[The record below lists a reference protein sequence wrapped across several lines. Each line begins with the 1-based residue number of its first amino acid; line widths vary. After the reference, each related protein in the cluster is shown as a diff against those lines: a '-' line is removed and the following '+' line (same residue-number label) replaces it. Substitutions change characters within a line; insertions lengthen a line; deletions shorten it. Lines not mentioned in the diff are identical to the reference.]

1 MLIWNHTLLSYVYIT
16 IIFVILLSRYYN
28 GLFIA
33 NAWGRIGKIRST
45 AGEVRMTECVW
56 DDAESWGGGA
66 RDGRESVW
74 VCARRLRGRDAKFRC
89 SSLQRLIEY
98 RRLRGNISYHHAHIH
113 TYTHTYTSHLSE
125 RDGGGVHNMRA
136 VSSEMGVLLLL
147 DNEGQVVRGVAEHL
161 MTLLGEGD
169 LGALL
174 PPLLHLYVEHTL
186 FWSQRVFVR
195 LPEACQFHTLRHAH

>member
-1 MLIWNHTLLSYVYIT
+1 MYISLIYLSSCSLD
-16 IIFVILLSRYYN
+16 IIM

-45 AGEVRMTECVW
+45 AGEERMTECVW
-56 DDAESWGGGA
+56 DDAESWGGA
-66 RDGRESVW
+66 PRDGRESVW

-98 RRLRGNISYHHAHIH
+98 RAYCEGTFRTTIH
-113 TYTHTYTSHLSE
+113 TYTHTHTRTHLTSRSVMVAVYTICEPS
-125 RDGGGVHNMRA
+125 R
-136 VSSEMGVLLLL
+136 SEMGVLLLL

>member
-1 MLIWNHTLLSYVYIT
+1 MMLRAEEVVREMGGRVCECVRGGCGGEMLNLDAALCRGLLST
-16 IIFVILLSRYYN
+16 
-28 GLFIA
+28 G
-33 NAWGRIGKIRST
+33 
-45 AGEVRMTECVW
+45 
-56 DDAESWGGGA
+56 
-66 RDGRESVW
+66 
-74 VCARRLRGRDAKFRC
+74 
-89 SSLQRLIEY
+89 
-98 RRLRGNISYHHAHIH
+98 RLRGNISYQH
-113 TYTHTYTSHLSE
+113 THTYTSHLSE